1 MFTSKP
7 VVRPPVETVCAPN
20 RVCLRDAQLTFIRT
34 LAYKDDDMGKRKIVS
49 ESDVLEEVVTPGPG
63 DVYGVVVKMYGYD
76 RALVECSDGKQRLCR
91 IKGQLKRR
99 IWIKEGDL
107 VLVSPWEFQQ
117 DRGDIFWRFTKN
129 QAIELAKQGALPDF
143 LKAKI
148 EAG

>member
-1 MFTSKP
+1 
-7 VVRPPVETVCAPN
+7 
-20 RVCLRDAQLTFIRT
+20 
-34 LAYKDDDMGKRKIVS
+34 MGKRKIVS
-49 ESDVLEEVVTPGPG
+49 ESDVLEEPVSPGPG

-117 DRGDIFWRFTKN
+117 DRGDIFWRFTRN